1 MKRGS
6 YRKRAAIISF
16 ILKFCEVCFPIGILR
31 DILNVESQ
39 NPLVVFT
46 SLRLERVY
54 GLERENSSCMESMSD
69 VRPSI
74 DYNRELAPE
83 M

>member
-1 MKRGS
+1 MGRGR

-31 DILNVESQ
+31 DILNVEGQ

-54 GLERENSSCMESMSD
+54 CLERENSNCMGSMSD
-69 VRPSI
+69 LRPSI
-74 DYNRELAPE
+74 DDNHGLAPE